1 MRIVNPLRDLLWM
14 PPRLLYSL
22 REQAVAA
29 DAFRTE
35 VVFRAFEITRGN
47 RLWVKLAFRET
58 IRHLYR

>member
-1 MRIVNPLRDLLWM
+1 M

-22 REQAVAA
+22 REQAAAA